1 MSLLLIATQTK
12 PLCTTRKKALLG
24 ISLLTGITSFFDI
37 SCRSP
42 FCLVVMCPL
51 PLLSCFGLEQW
62 SATPVPEISL
72 SHKQSAWDQPLIN
85 RDMTALMEYTTSD
98 YHQVRKQSS

>member
-1 MSLLLIATQTK
+1 MSFLLIATWTK
-12 PLCTTRKKALLG
+12 PLCPTRKKALLG

-37 SCRSP
+37 SCR

-62 SATPVPEISL
+62 SANPVPEISL

-98 YHQVRKQSS
+98 QVRKQSSLLV